1 MEGKLSLVAAFDDLI
16 RCATVLNTGC
26 EAEFR
31 SFVLNQEDNRRKW
44 LSAEQKTDSNEDKIK
59 RLQSEKSTLETQVKH
74 ARNQV
79 QYELTR
85 RNEVE
90 QERSSLLVV
99 CFRDFIEKYLVD
111 FTRENPG
118 TVVYVKPIRNRAP
131 FLVAEYLNGRQ
142 ERVSTKDMPADE
154 VCKWLEHLR
163 TRSGAQIV
171 NLRKEW
177 LTNTPS
183 IQGVWHPFLNKNPS
197 LAGTSFPAPE
207 LYGAKTESKSAT
219 DMVLEE
225 AGVKKVGSV
234 DSASSKE

>member
-1 MEGKLSLVAAFDDLI
+1 MSNRAIPNAFVKNVLQNGLGRYI
-16 RCATVLNTGC
+16 CQLQRVTLNFCKATP
-26 EAEFR
+26 
-31 SFVLNQEDNRRKW
+31 
-44 LSAEQKTDSNEDKIK
+44 
-59 RLQSEKSTLETQVKH
+59 
-74 ARNQV
+74 
-79 QYELTR
+79 
-85 RNEVE
+85 
-90 QERSSLLVV
+90 SSLGT
-99 CFRDFIEKYLVD
+99 RDFIEKYLVD

-183 IQGVWHPFLNKNPS
+183 TQGVWHPFLNKNPS